1 MTSHRCLSGTSPR
14 ALSVTSLRASILL
27 TMSHVEHTYERKNLL
42 IDQLIVRIRETFVC
56 KSIVVS
62 QERHISRG
70 GLHYHY
76 GIWNETASKHTAA
89 SRLRENLFFGCVRW
103 HFRRSSEFSPYV
115 RCRQRK
121 KEIEKQIPLFCFVLH
136 FLVQKC

>member
-27 TMSHVEHTYERKNLL
+27 TMSHVEQAYERLL
-42 IDQLIVRIRETFVC
+42 IDQLIIRIRETFVC

-76 GIWNETASKHTAA
+76 GIWNETA
-89 SRLRENLFFGCVRW
+89 ED
-103 HFRRSSEFSPYV
+103 
-115 RCRQRK
+115 
-121 KEIEKQIPLFCFVLH
+121 
-136 FLVQKC
+136 

>member
-70 GLHYHY
+70 SPGRGGLHYHY

-89 SRLRENLFFGCVRW
+89 SRLRENLFFGG
-103 HFRRSSEFSPYV
+103 
-115 RCRQRK
+115 
-121 KEIEKQIPLFCFVLH
+121 VLH